1 MTGVSEE
8 NDKALMVP
16 SENNTVRL
24 LFSITTPKCNANK
37 AATLK
42 ISPTLQS
49 QLPLSGAGSWS
60 TIR

>member
-16 SENNTVRL
+16 SENDTVRL
-24 LFSITTPKCNANK
+24 LLSITPECNANK
-37 AATLK
+37 AATPK

-49 QLPLSGAGSWS
+49 QLPLSGAGS
-60 TIR
+60 

>member
-16 SENNTVRL
+16 SENDTVRL
-24 LFSITTPKCNANK
+24 LLSITPPECNANK
-37 AATLK
+37 AATPK

-49 QLPLSGAGSWS
+49 QLPLSGAGS
-60 TIR
+60 